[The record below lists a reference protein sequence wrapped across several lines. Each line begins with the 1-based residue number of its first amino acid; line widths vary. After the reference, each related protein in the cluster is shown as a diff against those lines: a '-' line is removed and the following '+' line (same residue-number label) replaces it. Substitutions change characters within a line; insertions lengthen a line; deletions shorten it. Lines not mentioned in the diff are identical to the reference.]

1 VFKSAWPVSEQFLLN
16 EHRELELI
24 CL

>member
-1 VFKSAWPVSEQFLLN
+1 VLKSAWPVSEQFLLN